1 MVMKPSARIAEAG
14 VKTSVTAEVV
24 ALFPTRSAT
33 SKVKEIA
40 IATSP
45 PSCVNDPAVADAL
58 SCVVDTVNVPAL

>member
-14 VKTSVTAEVV
+14 VKTSVTAEAV
-24 ALFPTRSAT
+24 ALFPTWSARF
-33 SKVKEIA
+33 KERVGEL
-40 IATSP
+40 ATSP